1 MRVAV
6 IGLGRMGW
14 HIAGHLAAAEDRH
27 EVAAFDISS
36 EATSSWAAEHAGDA
50 VASVAEAVDQ
60 ANVIVSSLPADREM
74 RIVVDEALAHIGEG
88 TIWLDHSTIS
98 AAGARRF
105 ADELGSRDAH
115 FLDAPVS
122 GGVDG
127 ARNGSLTVMVG
138 GDHDAFVRA
147 EPVMA
152 AYAGRVTH
160 MGLSGAGQITKMTN
174 QICVLGVAQALAEG
188 LDFAINAGLDPE
200 RAVQVMTQGSS
211 TSWEMENRAAQMI
224 AGDYDFGFSTALMRK
239 DVGLVLDEAS
249 DMNVSL
255 PVTALVAQFLADVH
269 ALGGAD
275 WDWCSLMERQRRRSR
290 PGAGPATHEPTIHQ
304 IQTGVSRPIE

>member
-14 HIAGHLAAAEDRH
+14 PIAGHLAGGEHGH
-27 EVAAFDISS
+27 EVKVFDISA
-36 EATSSWAAEHAGDA
+36 EATAAWAGDHAGKA
-50 VASVAEAVDQ
+50 VASVADAVSGAD
-60 ANVIVSSLPADREM
+60 VIVSSLPADKEM
-74 RIVVDEALAHIGEG
+74 RVVVDEALAHVGEG
-88 TIWLDHSTIS
+88 AIWIDHSTIS
-98 AAGARRF
+98 ASGARQF
-105 ADELGSRDAH
+105 ADELADRRAH

-138 GDHDAFVRA
+138 GDEDAFARI
-147 EPVMA
+147 ESSMD

-160 MGLSGAGQITKMTN
+160 MGPSGAGQITKMTN
-174 QICVLGVAQALAEG
+174 QICVVGVAQALAEG

-200 RAVQVMTQGSS
+200 RVVHVMTQGSS

-224 AGDYDFGFSTALMRK
+224 AGEYDFGFSTTLMRK

-249 DMNVSL
+249 AMNVSL
-255 PVTALVAQFLADVH
+255 PVTAMVAQFLADVH

-275 WDWCSLMERQRRRSR
+275 WDWCSLMERQRRLS
-290 PGAGPATHEPTIHQ
+290 GSAD
-304 IQTGVSRPIE
+304 

>member
-14 HIAGHLAAAEDRH
+14 PIAGHLAGGEHGH
-27 EVAAFDISS
+27 EVKVFDISA
-36 EATSSWAAEHAGDA
+36 EATAAWAGDHAGKA
-50 VASVAEAVDQ
+50 VASVADAVSGAD
-60 ANVIVSSLPADREM
+60 VIVSSLPADKEM
-74 RIVVDEALAHIGEG
+74 RVVVDEALAHVGEG
-88 TIWLDHSTIS
+88 AIWIDHSTIS
-98 AAGARRF
+98 ASGARQF
-105 ADELGSRDAH
+105 ADELANRRAH

-127 ARNGSLTVMVG
+127 ARNGSLTVMIG
-138 GDHDAFVRA
+138 GDEDAFARI
-147 EPVMA
+147 ESLMA

-160 MGLSGAGQITKMTN
+160 MGPSGAGQITKMTN
-174 QICVLGVAQALAEG
+174 QICVVGVAQALAEG

-200 RAVQVMTQGSS
+200 RVVHVMTQGSS

-224 AGDYDFGFSTALMRK
+224 AGEYDFGFSTTLMRK

-249 DMNVSL
+249 AMNVSL
-255 PVTALVAQFLADVH
+255 PVTAMVAQFLADVH

-275 WDWCSLMERQRRRSR
+275 WDWCSLMERQRRLS
-290 PGAGPATHEPTIHQ
+290 GSAD
-304 IQTGVSRPIE
+304 

>member
-14 HIAGHLAAAEDRH
+14 PIAGHLVGGEHGH
-27 EVAAFDISS
+27 EVKVFDISA
-36 EATSSWAAEHAGDA
+36 EATAAWAGDHAGKA
-50 VASVAEAVDQ
+50 VASVADAVSGAD
-60 ANVIVSSLPADREM
+60 VIVSSLPADKEM
-74 RIVVDEALAHIGEG
+74 RVVVDEALAHVGEG
-88 TIWLDHSTIS
+88 AIWIDHSTIS
-98 AAGARRF
+98 ASGARQF
-105 ADELGSRDAH
+105 ADELADRRAH

-138 GDHDAFVRA
+138 GDEDAFARI
-147 EPVMA
+147 ESSMD

-160 MGLSGAGQITKMTN
+160 MGPSGAGQITKMTN
-174 QICVLGVAQALAEG
+174 QICVVGVAQALAEG

-200 RAVQVMTQGSS
+200 RVVHVMTQGSS

-224 AGDYDFGFSTALMRK
+224 AGEYDFGFSTTLMRK

-249 DMNVSL
+249 AMNVSL
-255 PVTALVAQFLADVH
+255 PVTAMVAQFLADVH

-275 WDWCSLMERQRRRSR
+275 WDWCSLMERQRRLS
-290 PGAGPATHEPTIHQ
+290 GSAD
-304 IQTGVSRPIE
+304 